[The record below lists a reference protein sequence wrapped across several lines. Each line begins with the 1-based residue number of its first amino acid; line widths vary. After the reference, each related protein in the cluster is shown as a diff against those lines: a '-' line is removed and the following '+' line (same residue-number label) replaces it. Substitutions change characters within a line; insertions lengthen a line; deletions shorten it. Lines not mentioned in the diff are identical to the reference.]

1 MQYFRSRLT
10 CVENILNFHLR
21 RNFYILQ
28 FYKKKY
34 AAFPLIS
41 LMYFVIVKLH
51 LNVFLHITQ
60 GIKVQKLHLKV
71 AYNLNIWHKIILV
84 APKV

>member
-34 AAFPLIS
+34 AAFPLFSDLFCDCEIAS
-41 LMYFVIVKLH
+41 KCFFAHYTRNKSTEIA
-51 LNVFLHITQ
+51 
-60 GIKVQKLHLKV
+60 LKSC
-71 AYNLNIWHKIILV
+71 L
-84 APKV
+84 